1 MKNLFP
7 SSGNLCLMDMSSY
20 AAPEGLRYSREH
32 EWIKVEDNIAIIG
45 ITDYAIKSLHDVIYV
60 SLPEVGLKIDQGSVA
75 ATVESI
81 KAVSEVYSP
90 IGGIVVEVNKTLDMN
105 PEKINTSPY
114 EEGWL
119 FKLKPISFEADFK
132 KLMTNKEYLDYIES
146 LKK

>member
-1 MKNLFP
+1 M
-7 SSGNLCLMDMSSY
+7 GMSSY
-20 AAPEGLRYSREH
+20 NIPEDLRYSEEH
-32 EWIKVEDNIAIIG
+32 EWVKIEDDAAIIG
-45 ITDYAIKSLHDVIYV
+45 ITDYAVKSLHDVVYV

-90 IGGIVVEVNKTLDMN
+90 VGGVVVEVNKALDIN

-114 EEGWL
+114 SEGWI
-119 FKLKPISFEADFK
+119 FKLKPINLEADFK
-132 KLMTNKEYLDYIES
+132 KLMKSREYLAYLDS

>member
-1 MKNLFP
+1 
-7 SSGNLCLMDMSSY
+7 MDMSSY
-20 AAPEGLRYSREH
+20 NIPEDLRYSEEH
-32 EWIKVEDNIAIIG
+32 EWVKIEDDVAIIG
-45 ITDYAIKSLHDVIYV
+45 ITDYAVKSLHDVVYV

-90 IGGIVVEVNKTLDMN
+90 VGGVVVEVNKALDIN

-114 EEGWL
+114 SEGWI
-119 FKLKPISFEADFK
+119 FKLKPINLEADFK
-132 KLMTNKEYLDYIES
+132 KLMKSGEYIAYLDS

>member
-1 MKNLFP
+1 M
-7 SSGNLCLMDMSSY
+7 GMSSY
-20 AAPEGLRYSREH
+20 NIPEDLRYSEEH
-32 EWIKVEDNIAIIG
+32 EWVKIEDDAAIIG
-45 ITDYAIKSLHDVIYV
+45 ITDYAVKSLHDVVYV

-90 IGGIVVEVNKTLDMN
+90 VGGVVVEVNKALDTN

-114 EEGWL
+114 SEGWI
-119 FKLKPISFEADFK
+119 FKLKPINLEADFK
-132 KLMTNKEYLDYIES
+132 KLMKSREYLAYLDS

>member
-1 MKNLFP
+1 M
-7 SSGNLCLMDMSSY
+7 GMSSY
-20 AAPEGLRYSREH
+20 NIPEDLRYSEEH
-32 EWIKVEDNIAIIG
+32 EWVKIEDDVAIIG
-45 ITDYAIKSLHDVIYV
+45 ITDYAVKSLHDVVYV

-90 IGGIVVEVNKTLDMN
+90 VGGVVVEVNKALDIN

-114 EEGWL
+114 SEGWI
-119 FKLKPISFEADFK
+119 FKLKPINLEADFK
-132 KLMTNKEYLDYIES
+132 KLMKSREYLAYLDS

>member
-1 MKNLFP
+1 M
-7 SSGNLCLMDMSSY
+7 GMSSY
-20 AAPEGLRYSREH
+20 NIPEDLRYSEEH
-32 EWIKVEDNIAIIG
+32 EWVKIEDDVTIIG
-45 ITDYAIKSLHDVIYV
+45 ITDYAVKSLHDVVYV

-90 IGGIVVEVNKTLDMN
+90 VGGVVVEVNKALDIN

-114 EEGWL
+114 SEGWI
-119 FKLKPISFEADFK
+119 FKLKPINLEADFK
-132 KLMTNKEYLDYIES
+132 KLMKSREYIAYLDS

>member
-1 MKNLFP
+1 MGM
-7 SSGNLCLMDMSSY
+7 SGYNI
-20 AAPEGLRYSREH
+20 PEDLRYNKEH
-32 EWIKVEDNIAIIG
+32 EWVKIEDDAAIIG
-45 ITDYAIKSLHDVIYV
+45 ITDYAVKSLHDVVYV

-90 IGGIVVEVNKTLDMN
+90 VGGVVVEVNKALDMS

-114 EEGWL
+114 SEGWI
-119 FKLKPISFEADFK
+119 FKLKPINLEADFK
-132 KLMTNKEYLDYIES
+132 KLMKSGEYLTYLDS